1 MKTDEVPQD
10 EARTYGGSKKLMY
23 AVRENGEYTG
33 VKSAG
38 WEVET
43 YATVSAVEEL
53 DRLRDDAVARAKA
66 GVTSPLEAHMYV
78 RRMDVAT
85 LSAVTGVWEWRVK
98 RHFKPAVFPKLSAAL
113 LQRYAQALDIDVATL
128 RRAPD

>member
-10 EARTYGGSKKLMY
+10 EARTYGGQKKLMY
-23 AVRENGEYTG
+23 AVREDGEYTG

-43 YATVSAVEEL
+43 YATVRAVEEL

-66 GVTSPLEAHMYV
+66 GATSPLEAHMYV

-85 LSAVTGVWEWRVK
+85 LAAVTGIWEWRVK
-98 RHFKPAVFPKLSAAL
+98 RHFRPSVFAGLSTAL
-113 LQRYAQALDIDVATL
+113 LERYAQALDIDVAAL
-128 RRAPD
+128 KRAPE